1 MSSIDLAPRGQGPR
15 PTHRLGALLG
25 PGALGVLLLLDAG
38 CGPGVSAGPSTGV
51 GLPTPGSGGA
61 GSGSIGSPDPGGGT
75 GGTPGAPGTGGAAP
89 ASSGGTGVGSGGAAT
104 PQAGTGGA
112 GKAPTGGGFG
122 IGGRS
127 GSGGGSFTGF
137 PGTGFPGFGS
147 GGTGPGT
154 GTGAGG
160 GPITG
165 ASGGASPGSPSV
177 DGPAP
182 TMLPTPKGTCPTIAT
197 GSLTFAG
204 QAVQVWAGTP
214 SATTRGPLVIYW
226 YATGSSP
233 SEVQWGLGQAAVSEI
248 TAAGGMVAAQ
258 VKTTA
263 TGTNTGDAV
272 WYTGDFDIADEVVA
286 CAIQQLHIDTRR
298 IHAAGFSAGG
308 LQTAWM
314 SYARSGYLASVATYS
329 GGTSGF
335 GRLAVE
341 DASNVPSAMVIHGAS
356 GSDVVILDF
365 ATASANYEAD
375 IKSRGGFAID
385 CNHGGG
391 HMIPTPAV
399 PSVWRFMKD
408 HPFKVS
414 PEPYGASG
422 IPSTFPTYCKIP

>member
-1 MSSIDLAPRGQGPR
+1 
-15 PTHRLGALLG
+15 
-25 PGALGVLLLLDAG
+25 
-38 CGPGVSAGPSTGV
+38 
-51 GLPTPGSGGA
+51 
-61 GSGSIGSPDPGGGT
+61 
-75 GGTPGAPGTGGAAP
+75 
-89 ASSGGTGVGSGGAAT
+89 
-104 PQAGTGGA
+104 
-112 GKAPTGGGFG
+112 
-122 IGGRS
+122 
-127 GSGGGSFTGF
+127 
-137 PGTGFPGFGS
+137 
-147 GGTGPGT
+147 
-154 GTGAGG
+154 
-160 GPITG
+160 
-165 ASGGASPGSPSV
+165 
-177 DGPAP
+177 
-182 TMLPTPKGTCPTIAT
+182 MLPTPKGTCPTIAT

-214 SATTRGPLVIYW
+214 SATTHGPLVIYW

-233 SEVQWGLGQAAVSEI
+233 QEVQWGLGQAAVSEI

-335 GRLAVE
+335 GRLTVE